1 MKEVR
6 RDDYIE
12 RELERIAEQKKKDE
26 DKTKLDQEQ
35 QVRNM
40 AEQLQFD
47 MLETGIKLDPYEAM
61 LHARRMSKKMSVQ
74 VDLHELAKKSS
85 LQNEPTP
92 RMILSLNDPA
102 K

>member
-26 DKTKLDQEQ
+26 EKTKLDQEQ

-61 LHARRMSKKMSVQ
+61 LHARRMSKKMSV
-74 VDLHELAKKSS
+74 
-85 LQNEPTP
+85 
-92 RMILSLNDPA
+92 
-102 K
+102 